1 MENIQRDVGVRIRK
15 LRKKRKW
22 SQEELAERAGCHWTY
37 IGGLERGERNAT
49 IKVLSHVA
57 RALGCRV
64 RDLFS
69 RDGLR

>member
-1 MENIQRDVGVRIRK
+1 MQNIQRDVGARIRE
-15 LRKKRKW
+15 LRKRKNW
-22 SQEELAERAGCHWTY
+22 SQEKLAERAGCHWTY

-49 IKVLSHVA
+49 LKVLANVA

-69 RDGLR
+69 RDGLK